1 MDIQLLIALQL
12 MSLFLVVIVVASN
25 RNTNNLKSNLVISL
39 VAILASVLV
48 WSQMKQVTPHS
59 LLITTVVI
67 RQQISKM
74 NFNKALSK
82 TLINQA
88 CDLNQ
93 MESICRKG
101 SSTRPITVTT
111 TRFVQIQRRLPELYA
126 AKASALYY
134 LSSQAMSDDVKRLLK
149 QSMDLDPN
157 DRTALMLIATDH
169 FISMRCQQALDAW
182 TQILDSNQKGIIVSL
197 SFIRSTKLS
206 RCYIKLGITSNL

>member
-1 MDIQLLIALQL
+1 

-39 VAILASVLV
+39 VAILASLLV

-88 CDLNQ
+88 CDLN
-93 MESICRKG
+93 
-101 SSTRPITVTT
+101 
-111 TRFVQIQRRLPELYA
+111 
-126 AKASALYY
+126 
-134 LSSQAMSDDVKRLLK
+134 
-149 QSMDLDPN
+149 
-157 DRTALMLIATDH
+157 
-169 FISMRCQQALDAW
+169 
-182 TQILDSNQKGIIVSL
+182 
-197 SFIRSTKLS
+197 
-206 RCYIKLGITSNL
+206 